1 MPPPDQQLLE
11 EIAELGR
18 EFTRLGWT
26 PRLAPLREFYAAARA
41 GRPQT
46 ERWSVSHLARL
57 RAALGLGAAPLV
69 VSVRCPSCS
78 PPVNGQWAGART
90 VLHFED
96 RWVNQCAL
104 CSTEWVTFC
113 SAEKSRTNLQP

>member
-18 EFTRLGWT
+18 ELTPLGWT

-57 RAALGLGAAPLV
+57 RAALGLGAAPARRERPMPFLLA
-69 VSVRCPSCS
+69 SRQRAQLAPCCTSRI
-78 PPVNGQWAGART
+78 AG
-90 VLHFED
+90 
-96 RWVNQCAL
+96 
-104 CSTEWVTFC
+104 
-113 SAEKSRTNLQP
+113 